1 MRGDGPG
8 SGGGGGTATQQ
19 HHQSKFDPSA
29 GGGGMSREHR
39 TREKDSYERERDNL
53 KEKMNGGH
61 RPVDQI
67 QLDLVVMQPC
77 SKFFDL
83 AAAEQQPGL
92 GARKAH
98 DFGPDHIQIGQSGSQ
113 CHRLFQRRNGVA
125 ALVI

>member
-8 SGGGGGTATQQ
+8 SGGGGGGTATQQ

-61 RPVDQI
+61 RPVTSLSEYLSCD
-67 QLDLVVMQPC
+67 VSPASVSSCHQP
-77 SKFFDL
+77 
-83 AAAEQQPGL
+83 Q
-92 GARKAH
+92 
-98 DFGPDHIQIGQSGSQ
+98 
-113 CHRLFQRRNGVA
+113 
-125 ALVI
+125 